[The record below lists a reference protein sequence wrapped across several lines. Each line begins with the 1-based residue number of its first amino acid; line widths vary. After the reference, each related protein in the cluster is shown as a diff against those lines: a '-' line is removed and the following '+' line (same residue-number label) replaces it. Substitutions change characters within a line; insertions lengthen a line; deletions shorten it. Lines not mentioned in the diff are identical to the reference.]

1 MASKNFLNLINWI
14 SGDVAID
21 LGTAN
26 TLIWL
31 KGRGIVVN
39 EPSIVTRNVLDDTI
53 VAVGDEAKAMLG
65 KTHRELETIRP
76 LQDGVIA
83 DFKMTDGMLQGFIRK
98 INLNRLAR
106 PRMVICVP
114 SGVTEVERRAVKD
127 SGERANAREVY
138 LIEEPVA
145 AAIGIGLDI
154 SQPIGNIIVDIGGGT
169 TEIAV
174 ISLNGV
180 VNKETIRLAGDEMD
194 DAVLQWFSNEHTLE
208 IGLGMSES
216 IKKSVGS
223 AMKMNSSNIAVKG
236 RDLVSGIPKTI
247 EVSSDEIRQALKDPV
262 NQIVEAVKRCLE
274 QTPPELA
281 ADILE
286 RGIILAGGGSLLKGI
301 DQIIDEKFVDATGW
315 FVNFIFYQIQFTEDI
330 KVFWVLF
337 PLILGATYFTIYFKF
352 INFRGILTSIN
363 IVRGKYDSVDHHET
377 LEAAGD
383 ATPGGDSVETIA
395 VEGHEGE
402 VSHFQALTAA
412 LSATVGLGNIAGVAI
427 AVSIGGAG
435 ATFWMIIAGLLG
447 MASKFVECTLG
458 VKYRDIDENGVVYGG
473 PMYYLTKGLKSK
485 GLEKL

>member
-1 MASKNFLNLINWI
+1 MNKKSLSSIVNWI
-14 SGDVAID
+14 SGDIAID

-31 KGRGIVVN
+31 KGKGVVIN
-39 EPSIVTRNVLDDTI
+39 EPSIVARTIHDDQI

-65 KTHRELETIRP
+65 RTHRDLETVRP

-83 DFKMTDGMLQGFIRK
+83 DFKMTDGMLQGFINK
-98 INLNRLAR
+98 INFSRMAR

-114 SGVTEVERRAVKD
+114 SGVTEVERRAVKE

-180 VNKETIRLAGDEMD
+180 VTKETIRIAGDEMD
-194 DAVLQWFSNEHTLE
+194 EGILQWFRNEHKLE

-223 AMKMNSSNIAVKG
+223 AMQMNSKEISVRG
-236 RDLVSGIPKTI
+236 RDLVTGIPKTI

-262 NQIVEAVKRCLE
+262 NAIVEAVKRCLE

-286 RGIILAGGGSLLKGI
+286 RGIIVAGGGSLLKGI
-301 DQIIDEKFVDATGW
+301 DQIIRERTNVPVNVAEDPLLSVVKGTGM
-315 FVNFIFYQIQFTEDI
+315 
-330 KVFWVLF
+330 VLEN
-337 PLILGATYFTIYFKF
+337 LK
-352 INFRGILTSIN
+352 
-363 IVRGKYDSVDHHET
+363 KY
-377 LEAAGD
+377 EA
-383 ATPGGDSVETIA
+383 V
-395 VEGHEGE
+395 
-402 VSHFQALTAA
+402 
-412 LSATVGLGNIAGVAI
+412 
-427 AVSIGGAG
+427 
-435 ATFWMIIAGLLG
+435 LL
-447 MASKFVECTLG
+447 
-458 VKYRDIDENGVVYGG
+458 
-473 PMYYLTKGLKSK
+473 
-485 GLEKL
+485 

>member
-1 MASKNFLNLINWI
+1 VRKFYKMNKKSLSSIVNWI
-14 SGDVAID
+14 SGDIAID

-31 KGRGIVVN
+31 KGKGVVIN
-39 EPSIVTRNVLDDTI
+39 EPSIVARTIHDDQI

-65 KTHRELETIRP
+65 RTHRDLETVRP

-83 DFKMTDGMLQGFIRK
+83 DFKMTDGMLQGFINK
-98 INLNRLAR
+98 INFSRMAR

-114 SGVTEVERRAVKD
+114 SGVTEVERRAVKE

-180 VNKETIRLAGDEMD
+180 VTKETIRIAGDEMD
-194 DAVLQWFSNEHTLE
+194 ECILKWFRNEHKLE

-223 AMKMNSSNIAVKG
+223 AMQMNSTEISVRG
-236 RDLVSGIPKTI
+236 RDLVTGIPKTI

-262 NQIVEAVKRCLE
+262 NAIVEAVKRCLE

-286 RGIILAGGGSLLKGI
+286 RGIIVAGGGSLLKGI
-301 DQIIDEKFVDATGW
+301 DQIIRERTNVP
-315 FVNFIFYQIQFTEDI
+315 VNVAED
-330 KVFWVLF
+330 
-337 PLILGATYFTIYFKF
+337 PLL
-352 INFRGILTSIN
+352 SV
-363 IVRGKYDSVDHHET
+363 VRGTGMVLEDLKKY
-377 LEAAGD
+377 EA
-383 ATPGGDSVETIA
+383 V
-395 VEGHEGE
+395 
-402 VSHFQALTAA
+402 
-412 LSATVGLGNIAGVAI
+412 
-427 AVSIGGAG
+427 
-435 ATFWMIIAGLLG
+435 LL
-447 MASKFVECTLG
+447 
-458 VKYRDIDENGVVYGG
+458 
-473 PMYYLTKGLKSK
+473 
-485 GLEKL
+485 

>member
-1 MASKNFLNLINWI
+1 MNKNSLSGIINWI
-14 SGDVAID
+14 SGDIAID

-31 KGRGIVVN
+31 KGKGVVIN
-39 EPSIVTRNVLDDTI
+39 EPSIVARTIHDDNI

-65 KTHRELETIRP
+65 RTHRDLETIRP

-83 DFKMTDGMLQGFIRK
+83 DFKMTDGMLQGFINK
-98 INLNRLAR
+98 INFSRMAR

-180 VNKETIRLAGDEMD
+180 VTKETIRIAGDEMD
-194 DAVLQWFSNEHTLE
+194 ESILQWFRNEHKLE

-223 AMKMNSSNIAVKG
+223 AMQMSTKTISVRG

-262 NQIVEAVKRCLE
+262 NAIVEAGKRCLE

-286 RGIILAGGGSLLKGI
+286 RGIIVAGGGSLLKGI
-301 DQIIDEKFVDATGW
+301 DQIIRERTNVP
-315 FVNFIFYQIQFTEDI
+315 VNVAED
-330 KVFWVLF
+330 
-337 PLILGATYFTIYFKF
+337 PLL
-352 INFRGILTSIN
+352 SV
-363 IVRGKYDSVDHHET
+363 VRGTGLVLENLKKY
-377 LEAAGD
+377 EA
-383 ATPGGDSVETIA
+383 V
-395 VEGHEGE
+395 
-402 VSHFQALTAA
+402 
-412 LSATVGLGNIAGVAI
+412 
-427 AVSIGGAG
+427 
-435 ATFWMIIAGLLG
+435 LL
-447 MASKFVECTLG
+447 
-458 VKYRDIDENGVVYGG
+458 
-473 PMYYLTKGLKSK
+473 
-485 GLEKL
+485 

>member
-1 MASKNFLNLINWI
+1 MNKKSISSIINWI
-14 SGDVAID
+14 SGDIAID

-31 KGRGIVVN
+31 KGKGVVIN
-39 EPSIVTRNVLDDTI
+39 EPSIVARTIHDDNI

-65 KTHRELETIRP
+65 RTHRDLETIRP

-83 DFKMTDGMLQGFIRK
+83 DFKMTDGMLQGFINK
-98 INLNRLAR
+98 INFSRMAR

-180 VNKETIRLAGDEMD
+180 VTKETIRIAGDEMD
-194 DAVLQWFSNEHTLE
+194 ESILQWFRNEHKLE

-223 AMKMNSSNIAVKG
+223 AMQMNTKTISVRG
-236 RDLVSGIPKTI
+236 RDLVTGIPKTI

-262 NQIVEAVKRCLE
+262 NAIVEAVKRCLE

-286 RGIILAGGGSLLKGI
+286 RGIIVAGGGSLLRGI
-301 DQIIDEKFVDATGW
+301 DQIIRERTNVPVNVEEDPLLSVVKGTGM
-315 FVNFIFYQIQFTEDI
+315 
-330 KVFWVLF
+330 VLEN
-337 PLILGATYFTIYFKF
+337 LK
-352 INFRGILTSIN
+352 
-363 IVRGKYDSVDHHET
+363 KY
-377 LEAAGD
+377 EA
-383 ATPGGDSVETIA
+383 V
-395 VEGHEGE
+395 
-402 VSHFQALTAA
+402 
-412 LSATVGLGNIAGVAI
+412 
-427 AVSIGGAG
+427 
-435 ATFWMIIAGLLG
+435 LL
-447 MASKFVECTLG
+447 
-458 VKYRDIDENGVVYGG
+458 
-473 PMYYLTKGLKSK
+473 
-485 GLEKL
+485 

>member
-1 MASKNFLNLINWI
+1 MRKFYKMNKKSLSSIVNWI
-14 SGDVAID
+14 SGDIAID

-31 KGRGIVVN
+31 KGKGVVIN
-39 EPSIVTRNVLDDTI
+39 EPSIVARTIHDDQI

-65 KTHRELETIRP
+65 RTHRDLETVRP

-83 DFKMTDGMLQGFIRK
+83 DFKMTDGMLQGFINK
-98 INLNRLAR
+98 INFSRMAR

-114 SGVTEVERRAVKD
+114 SGVTEVERRAVKE

-180 VNKETIRLAGDEMD
+180 VTKETIRIAGDEMD
-194 DAVLQWFSNEHTLE
+194 ECILKWFRNEHKLE

-223 AMKMNSSNIAVKG
+223 AMQMNSTEISVRG
-236 RDLVSGIPKTI
+236 RDLVTGIPKTI

-262 NQIVEAVKRCLE
+262 NAIVEAVKRCLE

-286 RGIILAGGGSLLKGI
+286 RGIIVAGGGSLLKGI
-301 DQIIDEKFVDATGW
+301 DQIIRERTNVP
-315 FVNFIFYQIQFTEDI
+315 VNVAED
-330 KVFWVLF
+330 
-337 PLILGATYFTIYFKF
+337 PLL
-352 INFRGILTSIN
+352 SV
-363 IVRGKYDSVDHHET
+363 VRGTGMVLEDLKKY
-377 LEAAGD
+377 EA
-383 ATPGGDSVETIA
+383 V
-395 VEGHEGE
+395 
-402 VSHFQALTAA
+402 
-412 LSATVGLGNIAGVAI
+412 
-427 AVSIGGAG
+427 
-435 ATFWMIIAGLLG
+435 LL
-447 MASKFVECTLG
+447 
-458 VKYRDIDENGVVYGG
+458 
-473 PMYYLTKGLKSK
+473 
-485 GLEKL
+485 

>member
-1 MASKNFLNLINWI
+1 MNLFKLPQLFNWI

-31 KGRGIVVN
+31 KGHGIIVN
-39 EPSIVTRNVLDDTI
+39 EPSIVTRNILDGSI
-53 VAVGDEAKAMLG
+53 VAVGDEAKAMVG

-83 DFKMTDGMLQGFIRK
+83 DSKMTDGMLQGFIRK

-114 SGVTEVERRAVKD
+114 SGVTEVERKAVKE

-154 SQPIGNIIVDIGGGT
+154 SKPVGNIIVDIGGGT

-180 VNKETIRLAGDEMD
+180 VTKETIRIAGDEMD
-194 DAVLQWFSNEHTLE
+194 EAVLQWFRNEHKLE
-208 IGLGMSES
+208 IGLGMSER

-223 AMKMNSSNIAVKG
+223 AMKMDSTEIAVKG

-247 EVSSDEIRQALKDPV
+247 QVSSDEIRQALKEPV

-286 RGIILAGGGSLLKGI
+286 RGIILAGGGSLLNGI
-301 DQIIDEKFVDATGW
+301 DQIIRERTNVPVNVSEDPLLAVVKGTGM
-315 FVNFIFYQIQFTEDI
+315 
-330 KVFWVLF
+330 VLEN
-337 PLILGATYFTIYFKF
+337 LK
-352 INFRGILTSIN
+352 
-363 IVRGKYDSVDHHET
+363 KY
-377 LEAAGD
+377 EA
-383 ATPGGDSVETIA
+383 V
-395 VEGHEGE
+395 
-402 VSHFQALTAA
+402 
-412 LSATVGLGNIAGVAI
+412 
-427 AVSIGGAG
+427 
-435 ATFWMIIAGLLG
+435 LL
-447 MASKFVECTLG
+447 
-458 VKYRDIDENGVVYGG
+458 
-473 PMYYLTKGLKSK
+473 
-485 GLEKL
+485 

>member
-1 MASKNFLNLINWI
+1 MNKKSLSSIINWI
-14 SGDVAID
+14 SGDIAID

-31 KGRGIVVN
+31 KGKGVVIN
-39 EPSIVTRNVLDDTI
+39 EPSIVARTIHDDQI

-65 KTHRELETIRP
+65 RTHRDLETVRP

-83 DFKMTDGMLQGFIRK
+83 DFKMTDGMLQGFINK
-98 INLNRLAR
+98 INFSRMAR

-114 SGVTEVERRAVKD
+114 SGVTEVERRAVKE

-180 VNKETIRLAGDEMD
+180 VTKETIRIAGDEMD
-194 DAVLQWFSNEHTLE
+194 ECILQWFRNEHKLE

-223 AMKMNSSNIAVKG
+223 AMQMNSKEISVRG
-236 RDLVSGIPKTI
+236 RDLVTGIPKTI

-262 NQIVEAVKRCLE
+262 NAIVEAVKRCLE

-286 RGIILAGGGSLLKGI
+286 RGIIVAGGGSLLKGI
-301 DQIIDEKFVDATGW
+301 DQIIRERTNVPVNVAEDPLLSVVKGTGM
-315 FVNFIFYQIQFTEDI
+315 
-330 KVFWVLF
+330 VLEN
-337 PLILGATYFTIYFKF
+337 LK
-352 INFRGILTSIN
+352 
-363 IVRGKYDSVDHHET
+363 KY
-377 LEAAGD
+377 EA
-383 ATPGGDSVETIA
+383 V
-395 VEGHEGE
+395 
-402 VSHFQALTAA
+402 
-412 LSATVGLGNIAGVAI
+412 
-427 AVSIGGAG
+427 
-435 ATFWMIIAGLLG
+435 LL
-447 MASKFVECTLG
+447 
-458 VKYRDIDENGVVYGG
+458 
-473 PMYYLTKGLKSK
+473 
-485 GLEKL
+485 

>member
-1 MASKNFLNLINWI
+1 MNKNSLSGIINWI
-14 SGDVAID
+14 SGDIAID

-31 KGRGIVVN
+31 KGKGVVIN
-39 EPSIVTRNVLDDTI
+39 EPSIVARTIHDDNI

-65 KTHRELETIRP
+65 RTHRDLETIRP

-83 DFKMTDGMLQGFIRK
+83 DFKMTDGMLQGFINT
-98 INLNRLAR
+98 INFSRMAR

-180 VNKETIRLAGDEMD
+180 VTKETIRIAGDEMD
-194 DAVLQWFSNEHTLE
+194 ESILQWFRNEHKLE

-223 AMKMNSSNIAVKG
+223 AMQMSTKTISVRG

-262 NQIVEAVKRCLE
+262 NAIVEAVKRCLE

-286 RGIILAGGGSLLKGI
+286 RGIIVAGGGSLLKGI
-301 DQIIDEKFVDATGW
+301 DQIIRERTNVPVNVAEDPLLSVVKGTGM
-315 FVNFIFYQIQFTEDI
+315 
-330 KVFWVLF
+330 VLEN
-337 PLILGATYFTIYFKF
+337 LK
-352 INFRGILTSIN
+352 
-363 IVRGKYDSVDHHET
+363 KY
-377 LEAAGD
+377 EA
-383 ATPGGDSVETIA
+383 V
-395 VEGHEGE
+395 
-402 VSHFQALTAA
+402 
-412 LSATVGLGNIAGVAI
+412 
-427 AVSIGGAG
+427 
-435 ATFWMIIAGLLG
+435 LL
-447 MASKFVECTLG
+447 
-458 VKYRDIDENGVVYGG
+458 
-473 PMYYLTKGLKSK
+473 
-485 GLEKL
+485 

>member
-1 MASKNFLNLINWI
+1 MNKKSLSNIIHWI
-14 SGDVAID
+14 SGDIAID

-31 KGRGIVVN
+31 KGKGVVIN
-39 EPSIVTRNVLDDTI
+39 EPSIVARTIHDDSI

-65 KTHRELETIRP
+65 RTHRDLETIRP

-83 DFKMTDGMLQGFIRK
+83 DFKMTDGMLQGFINK
-98 INLNRLAR
+98 INFSRMAR

-180 VNKETIRLAGDEMD
+180 VTKETIRIAGDEMD
-194 DAVLQWFSNEHTLE
+194 ESILQWFRNEHKLE

-223 AMKMNSSNIAVKG
+223 AMQMNTKTISVRG
-236 RDLVSGIPKTI
+236 RDLVTGIPKTI

-262 NQIVEAVKRCLE
+262 NAIVEAVKRCLE

-286 RGIILAGGGSLLKGI
+286 RGIIVAGGGSLLRGI
-301 DQIIDEKFVDATGW
+301 DQIIRERTNVP
-315 FVNFIFYQIQFTEDI
+315 V
-330 KVFWVLF
+330 
-337 PLILGATYFTIYFKF
+337 
-352 INFRGILTSIN
+352 
-363 IVRGKYDSVDHHET
+363 
-377 LEAAGD
+377 
-383 ATPGGDSVETIA
+383 
-395 VEGHEGE
+395 
-402 VSHFQALTAA
+402 
-412 LSATVGLGNIAGVAI
+412 NIAEDPLLSVVKGTGMVLENLKKYE
-427 AVSIGGAG
+427 AV
-435 ATFWMIIAGLLG
+435 LL
-447 MASKFVECTLG
+447 
-458 VKYRDIDENGVVYGG
+458 
-473 PMYYLTKGLKSK
+473 
-485 GLEKL
+485 